1 MIDKNLKERVKQILI
16 DIPITKDCDRELCFQ
31 YYTKHIFKKDS
42 GGTLDIYNAFTK
54 TPTSSIGRARR
65 ELQEH
70 NCYLR
75 GELYGVRKDRAK
87 LFRAHYSVI

>member
-16 DIPITKDCDRELCFQ
+16 DLPITRDCDRELCFQ
-31 YYTKHIFKKDS
+31 YYTQHIFEKDNA
-42 GGTLDIYNAFTK
+42 GTLDIYNAFIK
-54 TPTSSIGRARR
+54 TPTSSIERVRR

-70 NCYLR
+70 NFYLR
-75 GELYGVRKDRAK
+75 GELYGVRKNRAE